1 RVLQIRQELGKT
13 SVDKYNA
20 MARSTCADDRARG
33 ILQFCGANR
42 TWRWAGRI
50 IQVQNLPQNKL
61 DALWMAREVLKSGD
75 FELLEMLYGALP
87 SVLSQLIRT
96 VFIPSPGCRFIVSDF
111 SAIEARIIAWLADE
125 HWVLNVFR
133 DHGKIYEAAASQM
146 FKVPMETIVKG
157 HPNYELRAKGKV
169 ATLACGYQ
177 GGPPALIKMG
187 ALKSG
192 IPEEELPGIVKRWRK
207 ANPRIVKLWYA
218 AEEAALTAVREKRT
232 IPLAHGVQYRYKS
245 GILFA
250 DLPSGRSLAYQ
261 EPDIKYD
268 PKFSKD
274 GLAYKDKGE
283 NHKWM
288 SQRTYGGRLVE
299 NLVQA
304 IARDCL
310 AVSLMRLDAEGYR
323 TVMHVHDEVVL
334 DVPIGTGSVE
344 HVTEIM
350 SQPIEWAPGLSLTAA
365 GFECEFY
372 QKD

>member
-1 RVLQIRQELGKT
+1 DQYKTGLLQEAKDITQLENPNSLKQLKKWLNDRGLETPDGLGKEAMPALLDQAPDEDTRRVLQIRQELGKT

-146 FKVPMETIVKG
+146 FKVPMETIVK
-157 HPNYELRAKGKV
+157 
-169 ATLACGYQ
+169 
-177 GGPPALIKMG
+177 
-187 ALKSG
+187 
-192 IPEEELPGIVKRWRK
+192 
-207 ANPRIVKLWYA
+207 
-218 AEEAALTAVREKRT
+218 
-232 IPLAHGVQYRYKS
+232 
-245 GILFA
+245 
-250 DLPSGRSLAYQ
+250 
-261 EPDIKYD
+261 
-268 PKFSKD
+268 
-274 GLAYKDKGE
+274 
-283 NHKWM
+283 
-288 SQRTYGGRLVE
+288 
-299 NLVQA
+299 
-304 IARDCL
+304 
-310 AVSLMRLDAEGYR
+310 
-323 TVMHVHDEVVL
+323 
-334 DVPIGTGSVE
+334 
-344 HVTEIM
+344 
-350 SQPIEWAPGLSLTAA
+350 
-365 GFECEFY
+365 
-372 QKD
+372 